1 MYLMFMTGH
10 PNTPIPIFYSVQNA
24 FFLGNIFSQA
34 MILISILGIVFFGIQ
49 HFRLLS
55 WNLRQFFVYKKSPA
69 YAKLK
74 KSNSEVSLMA
84 LPLTLAMSIN
94 VLFIFGAVLI
104 PGLWDIVEYL
114 FPAAVLAFTLV

>member
-1 MYLMFMTGH
+1 
-10 PNTPIPIFYSVQNA
+10 
-24 FFLGNIFSQA
+24 